1 MNRGANVRAPG
12 TCPPRPDVGESWN
25 RLHRRLLAAQLRRT
39 SDPRVDVENEVA
51 ETVAAAW
58 GRFGDEPC
66 ASDVTRWSR
75 KVLSRRVLAADRALR
90 VRSVTD
96 HRVERYLVGGPT
108 AHHLA
113 EAREWIESARAILSE
128 GERHTF
134 DLMRQGVTANSELAQ
149 VQRTSV
155 RCVEESR
162 RAVRQRLARLSGSFA
177 DLCGQGASQAFT

>member
-1 MNRGANVRAPG
+1 M
-12 TCPPRPDVGESWN
+12 
-25 RLHRRLLAAQLRRT
+25 
-39 SDPRVDVENEVA
+39 ENEVA

-90 VRSVTD
+90 VRAVTD
-96 HRVERYLVGGPT
+96 HRVERCLGMGPT
-108 AHHLA
+108 AEQLA
-113 EAREWIESARAILSE
+113 EAREWIESARAILAE

-149 VQRTSV
+149 IQRTSV
-155 RCVEESR
+155 RCVEKSR
-162 RAVRQRLARLSGSFA
+162 LTVRRCVEQLSGSFP
-177 DLCGQGASQAFT
+177 DLCG